1 MNNVFIRATEDLPMK
16 QHGIV
21 AMDANGD
28 YIVVINA
35 KLSPEKQQEALEHE
49 LSHIHCG
56 DLAQRHRV
64 PAHIIEA
71 QRRKT

>member
-1 MNNVFIRATEDLPMK
+1 MENVFIRTTEELPMK

-49 LSHIHCG
+49 LSHIQHG
-56 DLAQRHRV
+56 DLAQRHRI

-71 QRRKT
+71 ERRK

>member
-1 MNNVFIRATEDLPMK
+1 MDNVFIRTTEELPMK

-49 LSHIHCG
+49 LSHIRRG
-56 DLAQRHRV
+56 DLAHRHRI
-64 PAHIIEA
+64 PAHIIEEE
-71 QRRKT
+71 RSK

>member
-1 MNNVFIRATEDLPMK
+1 MDNVFIRTTEELPMK

-49 LSHIHCG
+49 LSHIHHG

-71 QRRKT
+71 ERRK

>member
-1 MNNVFIRATEDLPMK
+1 MDNVFVRTTEELPMK

-49 LSHIHCG
+49 LSHIHHG
-56 DLAQRHRV
+56 DLAQRHRI

-71 QRRKT
+71 ERRK